1 MIFNSKGTGIV
12 DHSYKLHMGINV
24 RSEAKE
30 NQIKL
35 FQSHQ
40 YLDKISQ
47 LSKRMMLE
55 QMRGIFVDGRKS
67 AMEA

>member
-1 MIFNSKGTGIV
+1 MGTNV
-12 DHSYKLHMGINV
+12 TV

-40 YLDKISQ
+40 YVEKISQ

-55 QMRGIFVDGRKS
+55 QMGGISMDGRKS
-67 AMEA
+67 AVEA